1 MFKLLTTAAL
11 LGAIYAFVVLP
22 IVDKGERAV
31 DTVTPV
37 LDRLDDVPADVETSV
52 RHAERLSE
60 DAGDAS
66 KDELRRANRL
76 ISCVRRAGADL
87 GRISSCTERYAL

>member
-11 LGAIYAFVVLP
+11 LGALYLFVVLP
-22 IVDKGERAV
+22 IVDRGERAV
-31 DTVTPV
+31 DTVSPV
-37 LDRLDDVPADVETSV
+37 LDRLEDVPAQVEASV

-76 ISCVRRAGADL
+76 IGCVKRAGADV
-87 GRISSCTERYAL
+87 GRISSCTERFAL